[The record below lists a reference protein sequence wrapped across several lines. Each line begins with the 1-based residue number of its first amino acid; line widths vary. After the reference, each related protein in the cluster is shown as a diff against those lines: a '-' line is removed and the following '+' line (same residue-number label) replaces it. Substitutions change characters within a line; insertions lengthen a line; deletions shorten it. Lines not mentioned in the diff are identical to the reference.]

1 MAYKIN
7 TVFTA
12 TYNNLKTAISGV
24 KTQFKSVETA
34 AQNVKKSVGNVFNNV
49 SKDIKKVNKSIK
61 SSSEL
66 IDLGL
71 KASAVGL
78 ATLTVPTFLAGKK
91 ALTMAG
97 QYESATQT
105 LEYTL
110 GEAKSIVDEFVE
122 SNAQAIGMAE
132 QDAYKFANIYSNLL
146 TTMTNDQSTNAQFTN
161 KLMQASAVIMSKTGR
176 TFTDVADRIRSGLLG
191 NTEAIEDLRSKCKCS
206 TA

>member
-7 TVFTA
+7 TIFTA

-24 KTQFKSVETA
+24 KTQFKSVEAA
-34 AQNVKKSVGNVFNNV
+34 AQNTKKNISNTFKNINKDVKE
-49 SKDIKKVNKSIK
+49 VNKSIK
-61 SSSEL
+61 ESSEL
-66 IDLGL
+66 LGLGL
-71 KASAVGL
+71 KASTIGI
-78 ATLTVPTFLAGKK
+78 ATLTVPTILAGKS

-110 GEAKSIVDEFVE
+110 GKAKSIVDDFVE
-122 SNAQAIGMAE
+122 NNSQSIGMAE

-146 TTMTNDQSTNAQFTN
+146 TTMTNDQSINAQFTN

-191 NTEAIEDLRSKCKCS
+191 NTEAIEDLRS
-206 TA
+206 